1 MAVSAQVLQ
10 QPHSAFRRL
19 WLDGRL
25 RRVPS
30 RAREMFDLVPASG
43 GIPDFLIPE
52 DASSLDEAL
61 DVIVSAS
68 SARLRAELAQR
79 HWRRQP
85 PSWIQDLARG
95 RSAAVR
101 HLGQLVRSYH
111 EEILEPF
118 WPGVRRAMVTE
129 LNRRAWQLAT
139 HGAEAALNSL
149 HAGIRWRGGVLE
161 VDGPFDGV
169 VDLDGRGLRVT
180 ITVDPPRRGPGVEPD
195 DVSTRFR
202 PGHESANRPVGAPRR
217 HGARSRG
224 AGRPYGAHRLIA
236 DGEGPP
242 GIPAGPS
249 AAVAVAEWGVLR
261 RSGSPR

>member
-1 MAVSAQVLQ
+1 MLRLRFGLADLSRTVFALPTPYCEMAVSAQVLQ

-68 SARLRAELAQR
+68 PARLRAELAQR

-169 VDLDGRGLRVT
+169 VDLDGRGLRVMPSLWT
-180 ITVDPPRRGPGVEPD
+180 RPGVALAWNRTTFLRASGL
-195 DVSTRFR
+195 VTSRRTGQSVRHVVTAL
-202 PGHESANRPVGAPRR
+202 GHAVLAAP
-217 HGARSRG
+217 
-224 AGRPYGAHRLIA
+224 
-236 DGEGPP
+236 
-242 GIPAGPS
+242 
-249 AAVAVAEWGVLR
+249 AER
-261 RSGSPR
+261 TA